1 MLVPCCVSEREEAS
15 GNEKSC
21 AIADEH
27 GACDERNSTC
37 DNDALP
43 FDAESSL
50 LVLRTEDE
58 NE

>member
-1 MLVPCCVSEREEAS
+1 MLVPCCVSERAEAF
-15 GNEKSC
+15 GNEKS
-21 AIADEH
+21 AVIADEH

-50 LVLRTEDE
+50 LVLRT
-58 NE
+58 